1 MFTRSQR
8 LLTQTNTINE
18 VHAFPFVF
26 ILLYN
31 YMIVLM
37 HVYIQAGVECKS
49 TKQLVSDSNDPVC
62 DTKVAMYAGVLFSF
76 TIFSW
81 LYSAKLAI

>member
-1 MFTRSQR
+1 MK
-8 LLTQTNTINE
+8 
-18 VHAFPFVF
+18 
-26 ILLYN
+26 
-31 YMIVLM
+31 
-37 HVYIQAGVECKS
+37 AGVECKN

-81 LYSAKLAI
+81 LYSAKLAIRIA

>member
-1 MFTRSQR
+1 
-8 LLTQTNTINE
+8 
-18 VHAFPFVF
+18 
-26 ILLYN
+26 
-31 YMIVLM
+31 M

-76 TIFSW
+76 TIILFSR
-81 LYSAKLAI
+81 LYSAKLATRIA